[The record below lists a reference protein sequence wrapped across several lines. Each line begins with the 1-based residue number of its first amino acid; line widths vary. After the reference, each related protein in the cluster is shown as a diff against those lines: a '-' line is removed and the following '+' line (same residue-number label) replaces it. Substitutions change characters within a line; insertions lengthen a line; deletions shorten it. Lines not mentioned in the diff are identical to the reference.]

1 MHIDKE
7 AWRQLLDL
15 IGACDSPKQ
24 LSDVF
29 ELLFTIEER
38 EQLAD
43 RVIIMRE
50 LFRGKLTQRELAKQ
64 FDISIAKI
72 TRGSNCLKGANQKLC
87 DFIESHLVKD

>member
-1 MHIDKE
+1 MHIDKQ

-15 IGACDSPKQ
+15 ITACDSPKQ
-24 LSDVF
+24 LNDLF
-29 ELLFTIEER
+29 EMLFTIEER

-43 RVIIMRE
+43 RIIIMRE
-50 LFRGKLTQRELAKQ
+50 LMRGKLTQRELSKQ

-87 DFIESHLVKD
+87 DFIEATIVK